1 MSLNNIRNDMNSIS
15 LSVGAESFLM
25 RLLGRSMLYIHGIR
39 SQKRWKSIQ
48 IKIYNILKKAIANNL
63 ESDKFHRTRI
73 DNYLSVMDDAC
84 KSKDNADIQMIISLT
99 GIIFELLGRLP
110 DYSSRRAMNR
120 KDDYCLSG
128 LRTFQYQQTPYQ
140 KMRTIIEASHYKP
153 YCDHHK
159 YEDLEEVYYSKYNG
173 NASGFLE
180 WYKEHY
186 PKVYCEIF

>member
-1 MSLNNIRNDMNSIS
+1 MNSIS

-39 SQKRWKSIQ
+39 RQKRWKSIQ
-48 IKIYNILKKAIANNL
+48 IKINNILKKAIANNL

-99 GIIFELLGRLP
+99 GIILELLGRVP

-120 KDDYCLSG
+120 KDDYYLSG
-128 LRTFQYQQTPYQ
+128 FRTLQYQQTPHQ
-140 KMRTIIEASHYKP
+140 KMRTIIAASHYKP
-153 YCDHHK
+153 YSDYHK
-159 YEDLEEVYYSKYNG
+159 NEDLEEVYYSKYNG
-173 NASGFLE
+173 NALGFLE